1 MHRRHRRHQRG
12 SSLFEALVAFLVLSL
27 GMIALARMQGQQRSD
42 ADIARQRTEA
52 ARLAQDEM
60 QGTRGARPFA
70 VIVDASRSV
79 NGGGTTYRVERAITP
94 LDAPQS
100 LAATVSVRW
109 TDRSGTEQRLDLHTV
124 VSDPQPALAGALLA
138 AGAAR

>member
-1 MHRRHRRHQRG
+1 MHHDRLHQRG

-52 ARLAQDEM
+52 ARLAQDDMES
-60 QGTRGARPFA
+60 TRSTRPFA
-70 VIVDASRSV
+70 AIVDGSRSV
-79 NGGGTTYRVERAITP
+79 NGGATTYRIERMITP

-100 LAATVSVRW
+100 IAATVSVRW
-109 TDRSGTEQRLDLHTV
+109 TDRNGTEQRLELHMV
-124 VSDPQPALAGALLA
+124 LSDPQPALAGALLA

>member
-1 MHRRHRRHQRG
+1 MHHHRYRQRG

-27 GMIALARMQGQQRSD
+27 GMIALARMQGQQRTG

-60 QGTRGARPFA
+60 ESTRGARPLA
-70 VIVDASRSV
+70 TIGDASRSV
-79 NGGGTTYRVERAITP
+79 VGGGTTYRIERAIAP

-100 LAATVSVRW
+100 VAATVSVRW
-109 TDRSGTEQRLDLHTV
+109 IDRSGTEQGLELHTV

>member
-1 MHRRHRRHQRG
+1 MNHRPRRQRG

-42 ADIARQRTEA
+42 ADIARQRSEA
-52 ARLAQDEM
+52 TRLAQDEM
-60 QGTRGARPFA
+60 ESTRGIRPFA
-70 VIVDASRSV
+70 SIVDASRSV
-79 NGGGTTYRVERAITP
+79 NGGGTTYRIERTITL

-100 LAATVSVRW
+100 VAATVTVRW
-109 TDRSGTEQRLDLHTV
+109 SDRGGADQRLELHTAIT
-124 VSDPQPALAGALLA
+124 DPQPALAGALLA

>member
-1 MHRRHRRHQRG
+1 MNYRRRRQRG

-27 GMIALARMQGQQRSD
+27 GMIALARMQGQQRSH

-52 ARLAQDEM
+52 TRLAQDEM
-60 QGTRGARPFA
+60 ESTRSTRPFA
-70 VIVDASRSV
+70 TIVDASRSV
-79 NGGGTTYRVERAITP
+79 NDGGTTYRIERAVTP

-100 LAATVSVRW
+100 VAATVSVRW
-109 TDRSGTEQRLDLHTV
+109 SDRGGAEQRLELHTV
-124 VSDPQPALAGALLA
+124 ISDPQPALAGALLA

>member
-1 MHRRHRRHQRG
+1 MSHRRHHQRG

-27 GMIALARMQGQQRSD
+27 GMIALARTQGQHRSD

-60 QGTRGARPFA
+60 ERTRGTRPFA
-70 VIVDASRSV
+70 TIVHASRSV
-79 NGGGTTYRVERAITP
+79 NGGGTAYRIERTITP

-109 TDRSGTEQRLDLHTV
+109 SDRGGAEQRLELHTV
-124 VSDPQPALAGALLA
+124 ISDPQPALAGALLA